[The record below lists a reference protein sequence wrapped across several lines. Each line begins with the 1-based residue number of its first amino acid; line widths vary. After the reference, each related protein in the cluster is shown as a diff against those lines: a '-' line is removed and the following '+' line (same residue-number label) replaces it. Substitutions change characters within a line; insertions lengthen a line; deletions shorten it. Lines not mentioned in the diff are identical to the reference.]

1 MQYYY
6 GDKNPLRMLDEIDFW
21 KQQESEHTV
30 VIRQIVKNL
39 ESSFVKQLQEWEL
52 LFSQTQGNAVRYI
65 EAVNRSKG
73 IINAILLENIRQL
86 TIYAYNQ
93 SMNFVN
99 FLNQL
104 IAESEAVKNNDIAI
118 VAINHIRRE
127 SEYFIGI
134 VTAAMRN
141 H

>member
-73 IINAILLENIRQL
+73 IINSILLENIRQL

-118 VAINHIRRE
+118 VVINHIRRE

-141 H
+141 Y